1 MTKGLMTNVSS
12 SGTSHR
18 SPVDNPP
25 WHARSVDEVEEILET
40 SRISGLSE
48 SVAQQRLSVFGRNE
62 LAEAKKRSL
71 LSIVW
76 AQFQSLI
83 VGLLLAAALVAF
95 LFGDIP
101 EAVAILVVVIL
112 NATVGFFME
121 WRADVAL
128 TALRRQGAAIARVL
142 RDGVERQI
150 PARDLVPGDV
160 LILNAGDRTPADGRL
175 AESKELHVD
184 EASLTGESSPVAKGR
199 EVVEAESALAD
210 RTSMV
215 YMGTVITEGR
225 GRCIVT
231 TTGVHTEMGNIGA
244 LIGEI
249 TEQRTPLERELHR
262 LGNRLVGVVLVLCA
276 VIVGIGLLRGNDI
289 IAMVEVGI
297 SLAIA
302 AVPEGLPA
310 VATMTLAL
318 GMQRMARMKA
328 LLRRLPAVETL
339 GATTVICSDKTGTL
353 TKNEMTVRALQLEAR
368 RVDVSGV
375 GYVPEGGFSVNGSAL
390 DPGQDK
396 LVFTAL
402 KIGAL
407 CSDAHLEERGAET
420 TVLGDPT
427 EGALLVAARKAG
439 INLEVLALE
448 YPRVG
453 EVPFKSETKRM
464 ATVHRL
470 PDGRGFV
477 AVKGALSALLPASE
491 SQLISG
497 ETIAVSHQT
506 RQEIQSYNAALAGVG
521 LRVLALAFKEIPR
534 SNDTFSLDEGL
545 TFVGLVGMQDPL
557 REEAV
562 LAVQRCRDAG
572 IRVIMITGDQPATA
586 QAIGAQLGLSGTQR
600 GEPLKVLHG
609 RELSSVGEEDWK
621 KLVSEVGVFAR
632 VSPEHKMRIVEGLQ
646 DNGDIVAMTGD
657 GINDAPALKQA
668 DIGIAMGIKGTEVTK
683 EAADMVIADDNF
695 ATIVSAVEQGRIIY
709 GNILRFVRY
718 LFSCNLSEILIVF
731 AALIVGWPLPLNAIQ
746 ILWLNVITDVFP
758 ALALVFEP
766 ASPDMMKRPPRS
778 PQEPILSRRLM
789 AVIGAEAQLIGCAT
803 LLAFW
808 FGLTE
813 AFEMPDGGIR
823 YASSLAFMTLALAQI
838 LHAYS
843 SRSQTRSAFDAF
855 LSNRWLGAAAILS
868 LFLQSLAFYVPAL
881 QETLHTVPLDS
892 NGWLIVAVCGVL
904 PLLTIEVV
912 KSIRRAPLLRGRV
925 G

>member
-1 MTKGLMTNVSS
+1 MKDHLSKDSS
-12 SGTSHR
+12 RGPKKRGSGDAT
-18 SPVDNPP
+18 P
-25 WHARSVDEVEEILET
+25 WHARTVDEVERVLET
-40 SRISGLSE
+40 SRARGLSE
-48 SVAQQRLSVFGRNE
+48 SVAQERLSIFGRNE
-62 LAEAKKRSL
+62 VAETTKRSL

-83 VGLLLAAALVAF
+83 VFMLLAAAGVAF
-95 LFGDIP
+95 AFGDLP
-101 EAVAILVVVIL
+101 EAVAIVVVVLL

-128 TALRRQGAAIARVL
+128 TALRREGAATARVV
-142 RDGVERQI
+142 RDGVERQV
-150 PARDLVPGDV
+150 AASDLVPGDV
-160 LILNAGDRTPADGRL
+160 FVLNAGDRIPADARL
-175 AESKELHVD
+175 TESKELHVE
-184 EASLTGESSPVAKGR
+184 EASLTGESTPVAKGG
-199 EVVEAESALAD
+199 ELVDVESALAD

-231 TTGVHTEMGNIGA
+231 HTGVHTEMGKIGA

-249 TEQRTPLERELHR
+249 AEQRTPLERELHR
-262 LGNRLVGVVLVLCA
+262 LGNRLVVVVLLLCA
-276 VIVGIGLLRGNDI
+276 VIVGVGLLRGNDI
-289 IAMVEVGI
+289 VAMVEVGI

-318 GMQRMARMKA
+318 GMQRMAKMKA

-339 GATTVICSDKTGTL
+339 GATNVICSDKTGTL
-353 TKNEMTVRALQLEAR
+353 TKNEMTVRALQLAGR

-375 GYVPEGGFSVNGSAL
+375 GYVPEGKFSVGDAEL
-390 DPGQDK
+390 DPFQDT
-396 LVFTAL
+396 LLFTAL

-407 CSDAHLEERGAET
+407 CSDAQLEERGAET

-439 INLEVLALE
+439 INLAALASE

-453 EVPFKSETKRM
+453 EIPFKSETKRM
-464 ATVHRL
+464 ATLHRL
-470 PDGRGFV
+470 PDDRGFV

-497 ETIAVSHQT
+497 ETIAVSHRT
-506 RQEIQSYNAALAGVG
+506 REEIHAYNTALAGEG
-521 LRVLALAFKEIPR
+521 LRVLALACKETTR
-534 SNDTFSLDEGL
+534 WNDPFTLDEGL

-562 LAVQRCRDAG
+562 LAVHRCREAG

-586 QAIGAQLGLSGTQR
+586 QAIGAQLGLGRNQG
-600 GEPLKVLHG
+600 GEPLKTVHG
-609 RELSSVGEEDWK
+609 RELSSVAEQDWK
-621 KLVSEVGVFAR
+621 ELVKEVAVFAR
-632 VSPEHKMRIVEGLQ
+632 VSPEHKMRIVQGLQ

-731 AALIVGWPLPLNAIQ
+731 IALIVGWPLPLNAIQ

-758 ALALVFEP
+758 ALALVFES

-778 PQEPILSRRLM
+778 PQEPILSGRLM
-789 AVIGAEAQLIGCAT
+789 GIIGAEALLICCAT

-808 FGLTE
+808 VGLTRESE
-813 AFEMPDGGIR
+813 APEVGTR
-823 YASSLAFMTLALAQI
+823 YASSLAFMTLAFSQI
-838 LHAYS
+838 LHAYT
-843 SRSQTRSAFDAF
+843 SRSQTRSAFTAF
-855 LSNRWLGAAAILS
+855 FSNRWLGAAAFLS
-868 LFLQSLAFYVPAL
+868 LFLQSLAFYVPPL
-881 QETLHTVPLDS
+881 QETLRTVALDS
-892 NGWLIVAVCGVL
+892 EGWIIVALCGAL
-904 PLLTIEVV
+904 PLLTIEIV
-912 KSIRRAPLLRGRV
+912 KSLRRGTLLRG

>member
-1 MTKGLMTNVSS
+1 MNDHLSNVSTP
-12 SGTSHR
+12 GPKKR
-18 SPVDNPP
+18 GPGDNTP
-25 WHARSVDEVEEILET
+25 WHAHTADEVERTLET
-40 SRISGLSE
+40 SHTRGLTE
-48 SVAQQRLSVFGRNE
+48 SVAQERLSIFGSNE
-62 LAEAKKRSL
+62 VAETKKRSI

-83 VGLLLAAALVAF
+83 VFLLLAAALVAF

-101 EAVAILVVVIL
+101 ETVAIVVVVLL

-128 TALRRQGAAIARVL
+128 TALRRESAATARVV
-142 RDGVERQI
+142 RDGTERQI
-150 PARDLVPGDV
+150 VASDLVPGDV
-160 LILNAGDRTPADGRL
+160 LVLNAGDRTPADARIT
-175 AESKELHVD
+175 EIKELHVE
-184 EASLTGESSPVAKGR
+184 EASLTGESTPVAKGSAF
-199 EVVEAESALAD
+199 VDAESALAD

-231 TTGVHTEMGNIGA
+231 TTGVHTEMGKIGA

-262 LGNRLVGVVLVLCA
+262 LGNRLVGVVILLCA
-276 VIVGIGLLRGNDI
+276 VIVGVGLLRGNDLV
-289 IAMVEVGI
+289 AMVEVGI

-328 LLRRLPAVETL
+328 LIRRLPAVETL
-339 GATTVICSDKTGTL
+339 GSTTVICCDKTGTL
-353 TKNEMTVRALQLEAR
+353 TKNEMTVRSLQLEDR
-368 RVDVSGV
+368 RVEVSGV
-375 GYVPEGGFSVNGSAL
+375 GYGPEGKFSVGGAAI
-390 DPGQDK
+390 DPGQDT

-407 CSDAHLEERGAET
+407 CCDAQLEERGTET
-420 TVLGDPT
+420 MVLGDPT
-427 EGALLVAARKAG
+427 EGALLVAAKKAG
-439 INLEVLALE
+439 INLAALALE

-464 ATVHRL
+464 ATLHRL
-470 PDGRGFV
+470 PDGRGLV

-491 SQLISG
+491 SQLTAG
-497 ETIAVSHQT
+497 EPMTVSDQT
-506 RQEIQSYNAALAGVG
+506 REGIHQHNRALAEQG
-521 LRVLALAFKEIPR
+521 LRVLAVAFKEIPR
-534 SNDTFSLDEGL
+534 WNDPYSLDEGL

-562 LAVQRCRDAG
+562 LAVHRCREAG

-586 QAIGAQLGLSGTQR
+586 QAIGAQLGLGRNQR
-600 GEPLKVLHG
+600 GEPLKTVHG

-621 KLVSEVGVFAR
+621 ELVKEVGVFAR
-632 VSPEHKMRIVEGLQ
+632 VSPEHKMRIVKGLQ
-646 DNGDIVAMTGD
+646 TNGDVVAMTGD

-731 AALIVGWPLPLNAIQ
+731 TALIVGWPLPLNAIQ

-758 ALALVFEP
+758 ALALVFES
-766 ASPDMMKRPPRS
+766 ASPDMMKRPPRP
-778 PQEPILSRRLM
+778 PQEPILSGRLM
-789 AVIGAEAQLIGCAT
+789 GIIGAEALLICCAT

-808 FGLTE
+808 VGLTRE
-813 AFEMPDGGIR
+813 IDAPEVGTR
-823 YASSLAFMTLALAQI
+823 YASSLAFMTLAFAQI
-838 LHAYS
+838 LHAYT
-843 SRSQTRSAFDAF
+843 SRSQTRSAFNAF
-855 LSNRWLGAAAILS
+855 FSNRWLGAAAILS
-868 LFLQSLAFYVPAL
+868 LFLQSLSFYVPAL
-881 QETLHTVPLDS
+881 QEAVHTVPIDS
-892 NGWLIVAVCGVL
+892 DGWLIVAVCGAL
-904 PLLTIEVV
+904 PLLVIEIV
-912 KSIRRAPLLRGRV
+912 KLLRRGIVLRGRV